1 MKFARWVFLVA
12 GVYGLLVL
20 APQYFLE
27 EQVGRDAPPPI
38 THPEF
43 FYGFVGVALAWQVVF
58 LILARDPVRYRPMML
73 PAVLEKATFGMAVP
87 ILYALQ
93 RVAAV
98 NLVFAGID
106 VVLGV
111 LFLVAYFRTP
121 GARPPGGP
129 A

>member
-20 APQYFLE
+20 VPQYFLE
-27 EQVGRDAPPPI
+27 EQVGRDSPPPI

-58 LILARDPVRYRPMML
+58 LVLASDPVRYRPLM
-73 PAVLEKATFGMAVP
+73 PAAVLEKATFGVAVVV
-87 ILYALQ
+87 LYARQ
-93 RVAAV
+93 RVATV
-98 NLVFAGID
+98 NLVFAGVD
-106 VVLGV
+106 LVLGA

-121 GARPPGGP
+121 APPR
-129 A
+129 AVS